1 MDNID
6 ETMNTSEAG
15 NITRDAFPHLTDDQ
29 YCALPR
35 IQKALGAVVVHA
47 LMTME
52 PAQQVDSINKFIVN
66 EQEVVQSAYNR
77 ALHERPPQVVQAPAP
92 PPQVIHVPA
101 APVNVQVQQP
111 PERARVPQLKLD
123 VSKYH
128 GEGKENLA
136 RWLTEV
142 NMALDAR
149 QIVRDD
155 YKVAFAMSN
164 LRGRAKD
171 WAFGCKMRD
180 SDCFESYYQFVE
192 TLKAAF
198 EPPKTE
204 FRLKAQLL
212 AIKQGNKNLYDYV
225 QKIRFLV
232 AGITTNPV
240 DEDTLVSIF
249 LQGLK
254 DGPVRTHLFR
264 MYPNNLEE
272 AISIALQEEFSRTQ
286 AMRQN
291 MMATPRPQP
300 RDPMA
305 MDLSSAEAQMKSSD
319 KSRIECFRCK
329 KLGHYARDCR
339 VKLPSSNVQK
349 HWKKNWK
356 NSKSSNGSKNLNH
369 Q

>member
-1 MDNID
+1 MQSNEAAA
-6 ETMNTSEAG
+6 ETPAAG
-15 NITRDAFPHLTDDQ
+15 HENLDITREKCSYLTDEQ
-29 YCALPR
+29 YSALPR
-35 IQKALGAVVVHA
+35 INAANGSTFIRTMLGLAIDNQRAIIDRFLVQEMKVFQEA
-47 LMTME
+47 FRQGLASTQ
-52 PAQQVDSINKFIVN
+52 AQN
-66 EQEVVQSAYNR
+66 
-77 ALHERPPQVVQAPAP
+77 
-92 PPQVIHVPA
+92 
-101 APVNVQVQQP
+101 P
-111 PERARVPQLKLD
+111 PERMRVPELKLD

-136 RWLTEV
+136 RWLTEI
-142 NMALDAR
+142 NMALSTR
-149 QIVRDD
+149 FIERDD
-155 YKVAFAMSN
+155 FKIAFAMSN

-180 SDCFESYYQFVE
+180 NDCFKSYNHFVG

-232 AGITTNPV
+232 AGITSNPV

-254 DGPVRTHLFR
+254 DGPVRTQLFR
-264 MYPNNLEE
+264 VYPDTLEE
-272 AISIALQEEFSRTQ
+272 AISVALQEEFSRTQ
-286 AMRQN
+286 AMRHN
-291 MMATPRPQP
+291 MMATPRPPP

-305 MDLSSAEAQMKSSD
+305 MDLSTAEAQRKSVD
-319 KSRIECFRCK
+319 KSRVECFRCR
-329 KLGHYARDCR
+329 KLGHYSRDCR
-339 VKLPSSNVQK
+339 VNLASGTTQK

-356 NSKSSNGSKNLNH
+356 GSKSSTSSKNLND

>member
-1 MDNID
+1 MENID
-6 ETMNTSEAG
+6 EVMPGTVN
-15 NITRDAFPHLTDDQ
+15 RDAFPHLTDEQ
-29 YCALPR
+29 YYTFPR
-35 IQKALGAVVVHA
+35 IQKALGTSVVQA
-47 LMTME
+47 LMSME
-52 PAQQVDSINKFIVN
+52 PTQQVESINKFINN
-66 EQEVVQSAYNR
+66 EQEVVQSAYER
-77 ALHERPPQVVQAPAP
+77 ALHERPPQQVVQAPAP

-101 APVNVQVQQP
+101 APVNVQLQHP
-111 PERARVPQLKLD
+111 PERPRVPQLKLEI
-123 VSKYH
+123 SKYH
-128 GEGKENLA
+128 GEGRENLA

-142 NMALDAR
+142 DMALSAR

-155 YKVAFAMSN
+155 FKVAFAMSN

-180 SDCFESYYQFVE
+180 TDCFPSYHHFVE

-264 MYPNNLEE
+264 VYPDNLEA

-286 AMRQN
+286 AMRQG
-291 MMATPRPQP
+291 MLATPKPQP

-305 MDLSSAEAQMKSSD
+305 MDLSSAEAQTKSND
-319 KSRIECFRCK
+319 KSRVECFRCK
-329 KLGHYARDCR
+329 KRGHYAKDCR
-339 VKLPSSNVQK
+339 VTLPSGRIQK

-356 NSKSSNGSKNLNH
+356 GSKSSNGSKNANN